1 MLVIKGVIFDFDGT
15 LLDTL
20 SEWKNI
26 GERYLISKGKSP
38 EKNINEILRP
48 LSLEEAGKYFIK
60 NYGIKLTVEEIIAEI
75 DELISDKYIN
85 HFQLKPYVKEYI
97 DKLKKDNVKMCIATA
112 TISNLVYAAL
122 ERLNVKEYFDFVL
135 TCSEVGYSKRYPN
148 IYIECGEKLG
158 FDKKDIVVY
167 EDTIS
172 CIETAKKAGF
182 NVVGI
187 YDPLSGLE
195 EEAVKNASE
204 NYICCFSELL

>member
-26 GERYLISKGKSP
+26 GERYLISKGKNP
-38 EKNINEILRP
+38 EENLNDVLRP
-48 LSLEEAGKYFIK
+48 LSLEEAGKYFIE
-60 NYGIKLTVEEIIAEI
+60 NYSIRLTVEEIIAEI

-85 HFQLKPYVKEYI
+85 HFQLKPYVREYI

-122 ERLNVKEYFDFVL
+122 ERLNVREYFDFVL
-135 TCSEVGYSKRYPN
+135 TCSEVGYSKKYPN

-204 NYICCFSELL
+204 NYIRSFRELL

>member
-38 EKNINEILRP
+38 EKNLNETLRP
-48 LSLEEAGKYFIK
+48 MSLEEAGKYFIK
-60 NYGIKLTVEEIIAEI
+60 NYDITLTVEEIIAEI

-85 HFQLKPYVKEYI
+85 HFQLKPYVREYLA
-97 DKLKKDNVKMCIATA
+97 KLKKDNMKMCIATA
-112 TISNLVYAAL
+112 TISSLVYAAL

-195 EEAVKNASE
+195 EEVVKNASE

>member
-48 LSLEEAGKYFIK
+48 MSLEEAGKYFIK
-60 NYGIKLTVEEIIAEI
+60 NYDIRLTVEEIIAEI

-187 YDPLSGLE
+187 YDQLSGLE
-195 EEAVKNASE
+195 EEAIKNASE
-204 NYICCFSELL
+204 NYICSFSELL